1 MVIDSTQEQQQVV
14 QQAAVAASRLAGTV
28 ADYQAFAS
36 DLGAP
41 LSDLSGIL
49 LPVVASS
56 PVIRIPILA
65 CTPKDLNRLG

>member
-49 LPVVASS
+49 PVVASS
-56 PVIRIPILA
+56 PVIRISIFA